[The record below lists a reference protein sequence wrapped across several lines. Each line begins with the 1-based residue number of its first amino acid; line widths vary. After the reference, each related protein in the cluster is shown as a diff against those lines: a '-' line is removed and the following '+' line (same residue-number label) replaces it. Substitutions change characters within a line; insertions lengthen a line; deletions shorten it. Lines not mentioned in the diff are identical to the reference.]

1 MEGGFGLA
9 AGGMDNARHTGALPP
24 VIRSRFHGSRVIDP
38 KAQQDDKGDLR
49 SSLKWQPLQRCEQ
62 VRSTREPVLDLI
74 DTYLTV

>member
-1 MEGGFGLA
+1 MV
-9 AGGMDNARHTGALPP
+9 NARHTGALPP
-24 VIRSRFHGSRVIDP
+24 VVRPRFHGSRVIDP
-38 KAQQDDKGDLR
+38 KAQQDDKGDFR